1 MISDKD
7 ILKMSAEEII
17 GFVGVKLTQMSNEE
31 GRQPDEW
38 VVIGD
43 MHSCVV
49 ELQENL
55 KELREREK
63 QNLSMK
69 G

>member
-1 MISDKD
+1 MISDD
-7 ILKMSAEEII
+7 QILKMSAEEII

-31 GRQPDEW
+31 GRKSDEW
-38 VVIGD
+38 VIIGD

-63 QNLSMK
+63 QNQDMK